1 MAQVFWTEPALDQVR
16 DILEDVSRKSKV
28 KAEKLNLQFFKA
40 TDLLETN
47 PKMGRVVPEFRLS
60 HLRELIVNPY

>member
-1 MAQVFWTEPALDQVR
+1 VR

-60 HLRELIVNPY
+60 HLRELIFNPY